1 MIVLAGLPSWALAGG
16 LACADAPRGAN
27 ASNVTPRRTPVSKG
41 RRCHR
46 RKRLAAMGPVPD
58 KASARPTTA
67 TMAERSLTVTHAVGA
82 KITDC
87 QNRAEQCATQK
98 RPLPRRYPARVFKR
112 GEAVLRATRAL
123 GLRKHRT
130 TPPVFLGHSRRTGIE
145 QGGRLQH
152 LAPNGVKIRAVRA
165 FWPRR
170 TSCRWGVF
178 DRGKRTLAYE
188 GPERCECRLRLR
200 RRQELKDCTL
210 WLVRL
215 RPQSSPMRFDD
226 RAADR

>member
-1 MIVLAGLPSWALAGG
+1 
-16 LACADAPRGAN
+16 
-27 ASNVTPRRTPVSKG
+27 
-41 RRCHR
+41 
-46 RKRLAAMGPVPD
+46 MGPVPD

-130 TPPVFLGHSRRTGIE
+130 TPPVFLGHSRRTGTDAVYPGLDQRPGPAPLDRAGIE
-145 QGGRLQH
+145 QGGGLQH
-152 LAPNGVKIRAVRA
+152 PGAHGVKIRAVRA

>member
-1 MIVLAGLPSWALAGG
+1 MIVLAGVPSWALAGG

-130 TPPVFLGHSRRTGIE
+130 TPPVFLGDSRRTGIE

-152 LAPNGVKIRAVRA
+152 LARTVLKSEQFVLSGQGGHHVGGVFSTVVSGRWHMRDPNDASAGYGSVGVKN
-165 FWPRR
+165 
-170 TSCRWGVF
+170 
-178 DRGKRTLAYE
+178 
-188 GPERCECRLRLR
+188 
-200 RRQELKDCTL
+200 
-210 WLVRL
+210 
-215 RPQSSPMRFDD
+215 
-226 RAADR
+226 